1 MSVKSFPEGAGT
13 PAGPST
19 RPLPPD
25 PSPFCGPQENAA
37 TLRKLLDALSDLA
50 VLIDPQRSVL
60 AANEAMARTLGKNLD
75 EIVGRPLEDL
85 DPLPAAAA
93 RGAYFDQVFRT
104 GVPVRFEEEREGIV
118 FDNIAHPVFD
128 TRGAVSNVALLA
140 RDITQRKRMERALKE
155 SEATT
160 RSLLKAA
167 PIGIGIVRDRVFLW
181 VSGRMCEM
189 LGYTSG
195 ELIGK
200 STRLLYETEEEF
212 LRVGELK
219 YGAMTRQGF
228 GEVETRW
235 RCRDGT
241 GIDVLLRSA
250 PVHPEHPEEGVTFT
264 ALDISDRK
272 RMEEEILKVQRLDS
286 MAVLAGGIAH
296 DFNNL
301 LTAILSCVSVLRR
314 NERLEAHEKNLLVQA
329 ETASLRARNLVQQ
342 ILTFAKGGAPIRT
355 TFSMEK
361 LLRETAEFALSGSR
375 TRCDYEI
382 PADLRPVFA
391 DEGQT
396 RQVLHNLILNA
407 DQSMPEGGRIRV
419 RAQNVTLSED
429 AALKRKGGE
438 FVRVSIQDQGCG
450 IPERER
456 SRIYDPFFTTKEK
469 GRGLGLSTA
478 FTIVSRHEGRIQET
492 SEVGVGSTFHVYFPA
507 STEPLPRPRV
517 SRIPRSRG
525 QGRIL
530 IVDDEAIIR
539 ESAEAILTRLGFEVA
554 QARDGAEGIRKYEEA
569 MAEKKPFD
577 AVIMDLTIPGGMGG
591 QKAVG
596 ELKRIDPAA
605 RVIVSSGYSQDPVM
619 SRFRD
624 YGFSGVLPKPYK
636 IVELE
641 GVLARVLSGAKE

>member
-1 MSVKSFPEGAGT
+1 MSVKSPPKPAGT
-13 PAGPST
+13 PEGPSSS
-19 RPLPPD
+19 PQLSLPP
-25 PSPFCGPQENAA
+25 PSCGPQESVA
-37 TLRKLLDALSDLA
+37 TLRKLLDALNDLA
-50 VLIDPQRSVL
+50 VLVGPQMIVL
-60 AANEAMARTLGKNLD
+60 AANEAMARALGRTLD
-75 EIVGRPLEDL
+75 EIVDRSLEDL
-85 DPLPAAAA
+85 HPPATAAT
-93 RGAYFDQVFRT
+93 RRAYFDQVFRT
-104 GVPVRFEEEREGIV
+104 GRPVRFEEEREGIW

-128 TRGAVSNVALLA
+128 AQGAVTHVAVLG
-140 RDITQRKRMERALKE
+140 RDITQRRRTERALTD
-155 SEATT
+155 SVATT
-160 RSLLKAA
+160 RSILKAA
-167 PIGIGIVRDRVFLW
+167 PVGIGLVRDRVFLW
-181 VSGRMCEM
+181 VSERMCEM
-189 LGYTSG
+189 LGYAPE
-195 ELIGK
+195 ELIGE
-200 STRLLYETEEEF
+200 SARILYETEEEF
-212 LRVGELK
+212 LRVGRLK
-219 YGAMTRQGF
+219 YGAMTRQGY

-235 RCRDGT
+235 KSRDGSR
-241 GIDVLLRSA
+241 IDILLRSA
-250 PVHPEHPEEGVTFT
+250 PVHPERPEEGVTFT
-264 ALDISDRK
+264 ALDLSDRK
-272 RMEEEILKVQRLDS
+272 RMEGEILKVQRLES
-286 MAVLAGGIAH
+286 LAVLAGGIAH

-301 LTAILSCVSVLRR
+301 LTAILSCVSALRR
-314 NERLEAHEKNLLVQA
+314 NERLETHEKNLLAQA

-342 ILTFAKGGAPIRT
+342 ILAFAKGGAPIKT

-361 LLRETAEFALSGSR
+361 LLRATAELALSGSR

-419 RAQNVTLSED
+419 RAENVTLSED
-429 AALKRKGGE
+429 PALKQKGGE
-438 FVRVSIQDQGCG
+438 FVRVSIRDHGCG

-469 GRGLGLSTA
+469 GRGLGLSAA
-478 FTIVSRHEGRIQET
+478 FTIVSRHGGRIQET

-507 STEPLPRPRV
+507 SAEPLPRPRV
-517 SRIPRSRG
+517 SRIARATG

-530 IVDDEAIIR
+530 VVDDEAIIR
-539 ESAEAILTRLGFEVA
+539 ESAEAILTRLGFEVT
-554 QARDGAEGIRKYEEA
+554 QARDGAEGIRKYEKA
-569 MAEKKPFD
+569 LAGKRPFD

-591 QKAVG
+591 EKAVG

-636 IVELE
+636 ISELE